1 MSPVFPVGIKDDDEL
16 DTRSTVN
23 KQAKSRTYL
32 QEPSLQMGNVA
43 TTRRVGISWLR
54 HSSNGGELRL
64 SGMVLIF

>member
-23 KQAKSRTYL
+23 KLAKARTCL

-54 HSSNGGELRL
+54 HSSNGGDLRL
-64 SGMVLIF
+64 SGIHFLN